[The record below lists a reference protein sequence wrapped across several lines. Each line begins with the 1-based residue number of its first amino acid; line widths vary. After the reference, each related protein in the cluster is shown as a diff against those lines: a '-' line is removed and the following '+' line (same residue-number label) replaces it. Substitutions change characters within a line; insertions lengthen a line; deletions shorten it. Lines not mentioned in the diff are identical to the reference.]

1 MADNLFPPDS
11 MSVDALEPI
20 AIIGM
25 ACRFP
30 GSSSTPED
38 FWELLRDARRAHGE
52 VPKDRFDADAWQHP
66 SHERRAGIS
75 MEKLVGSETAVYIGV
90 MTNDYERISQSDIYN
105 IPVNAAS
112 GTSRAM
118 LANRVSWFFDLRG
131 PSLALDTAC
140 SSSLYAFHLACQSLR
155 TGESR
160 QALVG
165 GANMILHPN
174 FISQL
179 SSMHMLSPDG
189 ISHSFDARANG
200 YARGEA
206 ISTVVVKRL
215 KDALA
220 DGDTIRAVVRGTG
233 INQDGHT
240 PAITMPS
247 SDAQA
252 ALIRSTYAAAGLSYD
267 DTGYFEA
274 HGTGTPLG
282 DPLEL
287 AAVGTV
293 FGPSRRGTPTPLY
306 VGSVKTNIGHTEG
319 TAGLAGVVKAVL
331 ALEKGYIPANAGFET
346 LNPKL
351 RLEEWGLALPLVTM
365 PWPRPGLRRVSINS
379 FGFGG
384 SNAHVILDDA
394 YNYLSSR
401 HLVGNHQTA
410 IFVDDC
416 SSDSGVSDVRS
427 AEATKLEAAADRR
440 PKLLAFSTHDKGG
453 IKRLAGSYT
462 KFADKTQIQTPQE
475 GRFLHDMAYTL
486 AARRTGFAFRS
497 FAVAT
502 SLEDLASS
510 LSAAPVLKRSSKNGA
525 LAFVFTGQG
534 AQWATMGREL
544 LSIPVFK
551 ESVLRSQEYL
561 DSFGCQ
567 WNAMELLCDEDS
579 TRLDIPEYCQPICTV
594 LQVALVDLL
603 AHWGANVLLRKAA
616 AYAAGAIS
624 HASTVKIAFFR
635 GLFVE
640 EIQRRL
646 NGRRGAMMAAGL
658 TVDEAQAIVKQF
670 STETLIATVACINS
684 PSSVTLSGDE
694 EIIDKLEQAL
704 QQRGKFAR
712 KLHVKTAYHSPHMEV
727 VADDFLDA
735 IGELETFSEFRVPM
749 FSSVTEEVLVDPSQL
764 DAAYWVKNMVSP
776 VLFKGAVEALLTHTT
791 VNADGSNA
799 KRQRKV
805 PIRWTG
811 LVEIG
816 PAETLKGPLDQTMKA
831 VNAKLPSELI
841 YTGVLKRKKH
851 AMSTAFEAMGL
862 LWAIGQP
869 VDLLRVNEDPNY
881 EDTKHTKRFWHE
893 TLESASVRQQKRPRR
908 DLLGVAVD
916 NQNQLEPRWRTPLR
930 LEEQPWME
938 GHVITGTILYPAAG
952 MLIMVLEAALEVAE
966 DIASKKKVRGI
977 EFNDVSFDRGL
988 VVPHDNTVE
997 TSLSMRPHELIPNRF
1012 HWTIFSIPPGGTWQK
1027 HSFGDVTIV
1036 YEDSAGTAD
1045 DWRAQVEMFNDTAK
1059 RASKKLD
1066 VSAFYKQLR
1075 AIGMEYG
1082 NDFTN
1087 VIDAAVLPGEHRGL
1101 ATIAIPDT
1109 KATMPLGIEL
1119 PHCIHPA
1126 TLDAIFHLIFVALF
1140 EGNPMDEAAIP
1151 VTVDRIYI
1159 AADQPSGVGAEY
1171 VGFAKAN
1178 KTSGREASGE
1188 IVVSDESWAEAKV
1201 IVQNM
1206 AVRQVSSSSDRLKSS
1221 SSPFS
1226 QAAKRVARLE
1236 WREDV
1241 DTLAGEAAAELLRKR
1256 QDRYSDLVAAE
1267 NPAAAKLAA
1276 WLELLCHKE
1285 ADLKVL
1291 ILHAEQN
1298 QDLLALIKYFAPQE
1312 ERGLRFSEVK
1322 FAAPSQEVADQLS
1335 HQLAAAQYPPSKE
1348 PGFSSYQVAIVPR
1361 GRIALLGQNRE
1372 AEKQL
1377 GDAGFGKV
1385 DIQVDGAII
1394 ASTQEQKTQAE
1405 LELSEAYLI
1414 VRPTPSAAALSIQ
1427 EVLTRNLESSGI
1439 TVKSCSLSEA
1449 AALGSEM
1456 FISLMEYDE
1465 PWTINLMADDLDQ
1478 FRSLVFGAKYLLWV
1492 TQGGI
1497 ADKGHQSLQFSPT
1510 TGLLR
1515 TVRSEV
1521 PQIVL
1526 PHLDLS
1532 PTSGLGAEEQAEL
1545 VATALRL
1552 STKAQY
1558 KRKNN
1563 EMEFVESDGMLLIP
1577 RAVADLPSDYE
1588 LALHSGQLR
1597 SVQGKLWAS
1606 DDNGEVKRLRLDVG
1620 ESGDLQDGVWVSD
1633 EAVQQLPLGDDE
1645 VEIQTSHVS
1654 IGGSELPSSLG
1665 QKSPKLV
1672 REALGRVVRLGSKV
1686 PGIAVGDTVVLLVD
1700 DAGSGAF
1707 RTHIRQHRSLVQKV
1721 PRGIKPE
1728 HAVSF
1733 PQSFMTAYHA
1743 LVEVGHLGPGET
1755 VMVHTASDAVV
1766 QAAVQIAKQLDAAAV
1781 FVVVD
1786 DDEKRTTLAARHGVD
1801 VILEDGHAFVGTL
1814 SQLTGGRGVDVVLSA
1829 GSGRSLHHATE
1840 TVGEWGRLI
1849 HVGPGRMRP
1858 ADISAVLFKR
1868 NATISHAD
1876 VEQLGR
1882 EKRARLLDTALRFL
1896 RSGRGEHFPTTVH
1909 GVQDLLAV
1917 FSSKV
1922 AADQAKIVIELEEK
1936 AVVPVPPT
1944 SRPPLKLAA
1953 DASYLISGGLGA
1965 LGLTI
1970 AKNMALHGA
1979 RHLVILSR
1987 SGVANSRQENALK
2000 DIRGLGCRVDT
2011 LKCDVTVQSQV
2022 EDVVQTCVANGWKLR
2037 GVIQC
2042 AMVLQVSLFLCDPS
2056 NWWQPVD
2063 LGMLTFASTQDSIFQ
2078 NMTIEKWNTATRPKI
2093 AGTWNLHS
2101 LLPADLDFFILLSSM
2116 SGIIGNS
2123 GQANYCAGNAYED
2136 AIARHRR
2143 SLGLAATTLN
2153 VGLVTD
2159 ASHFNE
2165 SSTIEDYLKRY
2176 GHWTSALVADS
2187 EMQAVIE
2194 AVMRKGPGGTP
2205 DQLLVGIVD
2214 DIRRDGRAA
2223 WHNDRKFD
2231 HRIAR
2236 VGSSPGHDV
2245 GEGGDSSVKRLED
2258 EMSAAKTLRD
2268 ATLIV
2273 ENALKAHVAAAITAN
2288 LDDID
2293 VERPLYSF
2301 GVDSLKAVEVR
2312 NWIFRELR
2320 CDVSVFDILSPSPLA
2335 ELATRIAAH
2344 SALTPPGVAHQG
2356 LAE

>member
-1 MADNLFPPDS
+1 M
-11 MSVDALEPI
+11 
-20 AIIGM
+20 
-25 ACRFP
+25 
-30 GSSSTPED
+30 
-38 FWELLRDARRAHGE
+38 
-52 VPKDRFDADAWQHP
+52 
-66 SHERRAGIS
+66 
-75 MEKLVGSETAVYIGV
+75 Y
-90 MTNDYERISQSDIYN
+90 
-105 IPVNAAS
+105 
-112 GTSRAM
+112 
-118 LANRVSWFFDLRG
+118 
-131 PSLALDTAC
+131 
-140 SSSLYAFHLACQSLR
+140 
-155 TGESR
+155 
-160 QALVG
+160 
-165 GANMILHPN
+165 
-174 FISQL
+174 
-179 SSMHMLSPDG
+179 
-189 ISHSFDARANG
+189 
-200 YARGEA
+200 
-206 ISTVVVKRL
+206 
-215 KDALA
+215 
-220 DGDTIRAVVRGTG
+220 
-233 INQDGHT
+233 
-240 PAITMPS
+240 
-247 SDAQA
+247 
-252 ALIRSTYAAAGLSYD
+252 
-267 DTGYFEA
+267 
-274 HGTGTPLG
+274 
-282 DPLEL
+282 
-287 AAVGTV
+287 
-293 FGPSRRGTPTPLY
+293 
-306 VGSVKTNIGHTEG
+306 
-319 TAGLAGVVKAVL
+319 
-331 ALEKGYIPANAGFET
+331 
-346 LNPKL
+346 
-351 RLEEWGLALPLVTM
+351 
-365 PWPRPGLRRVSINS
+365 
-379 FGFGG
+379 
-384 SNAHVILDDA
+384 
-394 YNYLSSR
+394 
-401 HLVGNHQTA
+401 
-410 IFVDDC
+410 
-416 SSDSGVSDVRS
+416 
-427 AEATKLEAAADRR
+427 
-440 PKLLAFSTHDKGG
+440 
-453 IKRLAGSYT
+453 
-462 KFADKTQIQTPQE
+462 
-475 GRFLHDMAYTL
+475 
-486 AARRTGFAFRS
+486 
-497 FAVAT
+497 
-502 SLEDLASS
+502 
-510 LSAAPVLKRSSKNGA
+510 
-525 LAFVFTGQG
+525 
-534 AQWATMGREL
+534 
-544 LSIPVFK
+544 
-551 ESVLRSQEYL
+551 
-561 DSFGCQ
+561 
-567 WNAMELLCDEDS
+567 
-579 TRLDIPEYCQPICTV
+579 
-594 LQVALVDLL
+594 
-603 AHWGANVLLRKAA
+603 LRKAA

-658 TVDEAQAIVKQF
+658 TVDEAQAVVKEF

-749 FSSVTEEVLVDPSQL
+749 FSSVTEEVLTDPSQL

-776 VLFKGAVEALLTHTT
+776 VLFKGAVEALLTHTA
-791 VNADGSNA
+791 VNSDGSNA

-805 PIRWTG
+805 PVRWTG
-811 LVEIG
+811 LVEVG

-831 VNAKLPSELI
+831 VNTKLPSDLI
-841 YTGVLKRKKH
+841 YTGVLKRRKH
-851 AMSTAFEAMGL
+851 AISTAFEAMGL

-881 EDTKHTKRFWHE
+881 EDAKVLANLPPYPWQHAKRFWHE

-966 DIASKKKVRGI
+966 DTATKKKVRGI

-988 VVPHDNTVE
+988 VVPRDNTVE

-1036 YEDSAGTAD
+1036 YEDSAGAAD
-1045 DWRAQVEMFNDTAK
+1045 DWQAQGEIFNDTAK

-1066 VSAFYKQLR
+1066 VSAFYKQLW

-1109 KATMPLGIEL
+1109 KAAMPLGIEL

-1159 AADQPSGVGAEY
+1159 AADQPSGVGAKY

-1178 KTSGREASGE
+1178 KTSAREASGE
-1188 IVVSDESWAEAKV
+1188 IVVSDESWTEAKI
-1201 IVQNM
+1201 IVQSM

-1241 DTLAGEAAAELLRKR
+1241 DALTGEAAAELLNKR
-1256 QDRYSDLVAAE
+1256 QDRHSDLVAVE

-1276 WLELLCHKE
+1276 WLELLSHKE
-1285 ADLKVL
+1285 ADLRVL
-1291 ILHAEQN
+1291 VLHAEQN
-1298 QDLLALIKYFAPQE
+1298 QDLLALAKYFAPQE
-1312 ERGLRFSEVK
+1312 ERGLRFAEVK
-1322 FAAPSQEVADQLS
+1322 FAAPSQEVADQLL
-1335 HQLAAAQYPPSKE
+1335 HQLATAQYPPSKGAE
-1348 PGFSSYQVAIVPR
+1348 IVSVLPPAIPITEFSEQLEQLGAFDLVIGDAEKVLPNNGQSLGLAHIKSLLYPG

-1385 DIQVDGAII
+1385 DIRVDGAII
-1394 ASTQEQKTQAE
+1394 ASTHKHQTQTE
-1405 LELSEAYLI
+1405 LEFSEAYLI
-1414 VRPTPSAAALSIQ
+1414 VRPTPSAAALAMQ
-1427 EVLTRNLESSGI
+1427 EVLAWKLESSGI
-1439 TVKSCSLSEA
+1439 TVKTCSLSEA

-1465 PWTINLMADDLDQ
+1465 PWTINLTADDLDQ
-1478 FRSLVFGAKYLLWV
+1478 FRSLAFGAKYLLWV
-1492 TQGGI
+1492 TRGGI
-1497 ADKGHQSLQFSPT
+1497 ADRGHQSLQFSPT

-1532 PTSGLGAEEQAEL
+1532 PTSALGTEEQADL

-1558 KRKNN
+1558 KGKNN

-1597 SVQGKLWAS
+1597 SVQGKLWAV

-1620 ESGDLQDGVWVSD
+1620 ESGDVQDGVWVSD
-1633 EAVQQLPLGDDE
+1633 EAVQQMPLGDDE

-1654 IGGSELPSSLG
+1654 IGGSEPPSSLG
-1665 QKSPKLV
+1665 QLSPKLA

-1686 PGIAVGDTVVLLVD
+1686 PGIAVGDTVVVLVD
-1700 DAGSGAF
+1700 GADGAF
-1707 RTHIRQHRSLVQKV
+1707 RTHIRQHRNLVQKV

-1743 LVEVGHLGPGET
+1743 LVEVGRFGPGET
-1755 VMVHTASDAVV
+1755 VMIHAASDAVV

-1786 DDEKRTTLAARHGVD
+1786 GDEKRAALSARHGVD
-1801 VILEDGHAFVGTL
+1801 VIPEDGHAFVGTL
-1814 SQLTGGRGVDVVLSA
+1814 SRLTGGRGVDVVLSA

-1840 TVGEWGRLI
+1840 AIGEWGRLI

-1876 VEQLGR
+1876 VGQLDR
-1882 EKRARLLDTALRFL
+1882 EKRARLLDTAFRFL
-1896 RSGRGEHFPTTVH
+1896 RSGRGEPFPTAVH
-1909 GVQDLLAV
+1909 GVQDLLGV
-1917 FSSKV
+1917 FSSDV
-1922 AADQAKIVIELEEK
+1922 AADRAKIVIELGEK
-1936 AVVPVPPT
+1936 AMVPVPPPP
-1944 SRPPLKLAA
+1944 RPPLKLPA

-1987 SGVANSRQENALK
+1987 SGVANSRQEDALQE
-2000 DIRGLGCRVDT
+2000 IRGLGCRVDT
-2011 LKCDVTVQSQV
+2011 LKCDVTVQAQV

-2042 AMVLQVSLFLCDPS
+2042 AMVLQVSLFFCDPS
-2056 NWWQPVD
+2056 NWWQLADV
-2063 LGMLTFASTQDSIFQ
+2063 GMLTFAPKQDSIFQ

-2165 SSTIEDYLKRY
+2165 SATIEDYLKRY
-2176 GHWTSALVADS
+2176 GHWASALVADS

-2194 AVMRKGPGGTP
+2194 AVMREGPRGTP

-2214 DIRRDGRAA
+2214 DIRRDGRAT

-2236 VGSSPGHDV
+2236 VGSSPGRDD
-2245 GEGGDSSVKRLED
+2245 GEGGGSSVKRLED
-2258 EMSAAKTLRD
+2258 ELGAAKTLRD
-2268 ATLIV
+2268 ATLVV
-2273 ENALKAHVAAAITAN
+2273 ENALKAHVAAAITAS

-2335 ELATRIAAH
+2335 ELAVRIAVH
-2344 SALTPPGVAHQG
+2344 SALTPPEVAHQA